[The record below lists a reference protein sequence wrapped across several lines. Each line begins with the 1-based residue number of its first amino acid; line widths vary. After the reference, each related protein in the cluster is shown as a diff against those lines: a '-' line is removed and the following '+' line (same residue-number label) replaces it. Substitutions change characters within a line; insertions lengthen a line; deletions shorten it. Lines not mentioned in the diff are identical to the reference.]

1 MTDEEYERIKETEK
15 RRLRAKRTLRRL
27 KQALRE
33 QQEAGRGALDRMT
46 DRVRALFAE
55 HRSAVDAL
63 QWDTA
68 RVQARLDTLRD
79 TLTGSTSPSDADVE
93 PKDEGGALDAE
104 DLRRHRAQQLVN
116 DLRTQLDANAPH
128 PSANEDVNDSASGID
143 AASTGSAGG
152 NASDDGASDG
162 TPDDGLPEKTIG
174 RMPRS

>member
-79 TLTGSTSPSDADVE
+79 TLTGSTL
-93 PKDEGGALDAE
+93 AL
-104 DLRRHRAQQLVN
+104 RC
-116 DLRTQLDANAPH
+116 
-128 PSANEDVNDSASGID
+128 
-143 AASTGSAGG
+143 
-152 NASDDGASDG
+152 
-162 TPDDGLPEKTIG
+162 
-174 RMPRS
+174 